1 MKEMSLLSNFS
12 VERLEYAKAY
22 IELMTFGEDV
32 TKFRNI
38 FTDEELELIEGEI
51 FLIKDLDGLVNKI
64 ERMQIQKEKKPS
76 DSINAVLPI
85 EEYGPFPL
93 EVEKVLRENV
103 IDNMDDLLT
112 RKVNL
117 TGTTT
122 DTINYIEFMKKFY
135 DFSSMDKKNNL
146 TKTK

>member
-1 MKEMSLLSNFS
+1 MANIAI
-12 VERLEYAKAY
+12 Y
-22 IELMTFGEDV
+22 
-32 TKFRNI
+32 KFNDGTDTLPL
-38 FTDEELELIEGEI
+38 FESSYTYSYTDESNGDGTITRTI
-51 FLIKDLDGLVNKI
+51 TSDTVPTSISFKDLEGLVNKI

-112 RKVNL
+112 RKINL
-117 TGTTT
+117 DKTTT
-122 DTINYIEFMKKFY
+122 DTRNYIEFMKKFY